1 MAALVVLNGSRRSRH
16 RGALCRLPVP
26 LYLLFPPLFLEGTR
40 VHANGAI
47 SLLLFCIST
56 RALALLQTMLRAEHA
71 RPSRMRLRV

>member
-1 MAALVVLNGSRRSRH
+1 MAALVVLNGSRRSRAIEEH
-16 RGALCRLPVP
+16 YAGC

-56 RALALLQTMLRAEHA
+56 RALALLQTKQRAEHA